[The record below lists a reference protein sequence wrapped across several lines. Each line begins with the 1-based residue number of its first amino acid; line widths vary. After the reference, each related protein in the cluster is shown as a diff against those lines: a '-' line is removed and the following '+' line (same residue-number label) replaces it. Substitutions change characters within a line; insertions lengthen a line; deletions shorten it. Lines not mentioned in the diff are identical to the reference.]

1 MKKIGRIVLHNNAE
15 LLDTPEMK
23 MIRGGYSDGGG
34 GYDANYVCVYSTEL
48 FPDRYICYVNAEQA
62 QTNAGAKGWWACS
75 ETALKEKCKLQSSV

>member
-34 GYDANYVCVYSTEL
+34 GYDKDCCAWAVSLDPLAEL
-48 FPDRYICYVNAEQA
+48 NCSDNATA
-62 QTNAGAKGWWACS
+62 MKKGALPGWWGCNS
-75 ETALKEKCKLQSSV
+75 VEVKNKCGC